1 MGYYFYPYFSYILY
15 MLPAIIITVFAQIKV
30 KSNFAK
36 YSKVYNRRGYTGAMI
51 ARMILD
57 QNGLNHVAIEMVSGQ
72 LTDHYD
78 PRTNVVRLSSSVYNS
93 TSVAALG
100 VAAHEVGHAIQ
111 HSQGYVPMKFRGAI
125 IPITQI
131 GSQLSWPLF
140 FIGLIF
146 QMDILLTIGIVLF
159 AAVVLFQLV
168 TLPVEFNASSRAL
181 RTLESNYYLEPDEMV
196 GAKKMLS
203 AAAMTYVASLIT
215 AILQLF
221 RLLAIA
227 GNRRDD

>member
-131 GSQLSWPLF
+131 GSQLAS
-140 FIGLIF
+140 
-146 QMDILLTIGIVLF
+146 GI
-159 AAVVLFQLV
+159 Q
-168 TLPVEFNASSRAL
+168 R
-181 RTLESNYYLEPDEMV
+181 
-196 GAKKMLS
+196 
-203 AAAMTYVASLIT
+203 
-215 AILQLF
+215 
-221 RLLAIA
+221 
-227 GNRRDD
+227 

>member
-1 MGYYFYPYFSYILY
+1 
-15 MLPAIIITVFAQIKV
+15 MLPAIIITIFAQIKV

-36 YSKVYNRRGYTGAMI
+36 YRKVYNRRGYTGAMI

-111 HSQGYVPMKFRGAI
+111 HSQGYVPMKLRGAI

>member
-1 MGYYFYPYFSYILY
+1 
-15 MLPAIIITVFAQIKV
+15 
-30 KSNFAK
+30 
-36 YSKVYNRRGYTGAMI
+36 MI
-51 ARMILD
+51 A
-57 QNGLNHVAIEMVSGQ
+57 VSYTH
-72 LTDHYD
+72 L
-78 PRTNVVRLSSSVYNS
+78 
-93 TSVAALG
+93 ALG

-111 HSQGYVPMKFRGAI
+111 HSQGYVPMKLRGAI

>member
-1 MGYYFYPYFSYILY
+1 MELGAVSIKEVCYFCGVTDIVVKNLAKQGIVTLYEQEVYRTPYEAATPTQKPELA
-15 MLPAIIITVFAQIKV
+15 LTAQQQQV
-30 KSNFAK
+30 
-36 YSKVYNRRGYTGAMI
+36 
-51 ARMILD
+51 LD
-57 QNGLNHVAIEMVSGQ
+57 GLLQ
-72 LTDHYD
+72 QY
-78 PRTNVVRLSSSVYNS
+78 
-93 TSVAALG
+93 
-100 VAAHEVGHAIQ
+100 
-111 HSQGYVPMKFRGAI
+111 F
-125 IPITQI
+125 